1 MTEPKKET
9 RLPETKY
16 LEHYLALKYPMEI
29 VEDDGRFVVSIPD
42 LPGCISYGDSA
53 DEALNNIKSTK
64 HLWLK
69 GAVESGQA
77 IAEPK
82 TVDDFSG
89 KFVLRV
95 PRSLHQA
102 LDREARQQGVSL
114 NMYISH
120 LLSERHKLTALE
132 SFAEQWAVMCTA
144 PKVTFLEYKL
154 HDVRQWHHQHAA
166 GSCQWHF
173 TTDVPHHGSSGGYEL
188 AMADMVPYLPKP
200 PKVYRAVVKQRRL
213 EEAYQSL

>member
-1 MTEPKKET
+1 
-9 RLPETKY
+9 LPETKD
-16 LEHYLALKYPMEI
+16 LEHYLALNYPMEI

-42 LPGCISYGDSA
+42 LPGCISYGDTA
-53 DEALNNIKSTK
+53 EEALNNIKSTK

-69 GAVESGQA
+69 GAVDSGQA
-77 IAEPK
+77 IAEPA

-89 KFVLRV
+89 KFVLRI

-132 SFAEQWAVMCTA
+132 TFAEQWGMMCTTV
-144 PKVTFLEYKL
+144 PKITLLQHKL
-154 HDVRQWHHQHAA
+154 HDVRQWLYQHAA
-166 GSCQWHF
+166 GSCEWHF
-173 TTDVPHHGSSGGYEL
+173 TAEVPHRGSSAVYEV
-188 AMADMVPYLPKP
+188 AMADMVHYLPKP
-200 PKVYRAVVKQRRL
+200 PKIYRAVVKQRKP
-213 EEAYQSL
+213 EEAYQRL